1 MSPHHA
7 LVRLAGSSTVFNKTP
22 LHNQCCYML
31 PQGVIAT
38 NPVGDKINR
47 VQRLIQEG
55 SVPVPRS
62 ANGRMGSWECFA
74 MI

>member
-1 MSPHHA
+1 MDI
-7 LVRLAGSSTVFNKTP
+7 VE
-22 LHNQCCYML
+22 
-31 PQGVIAT
+31 GVIAT

-47 VQRLIQEG
+47 LQRLIQEG

-74 MI
+74 MIQCFAMF